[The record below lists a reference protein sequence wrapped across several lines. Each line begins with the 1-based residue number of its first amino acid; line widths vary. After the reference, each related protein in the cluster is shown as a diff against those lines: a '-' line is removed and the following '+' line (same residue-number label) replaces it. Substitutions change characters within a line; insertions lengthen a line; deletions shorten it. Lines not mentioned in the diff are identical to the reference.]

1 MSTKTA
7 QGTVP
12 QMVEEMVRLGPDT
25 VALVLGNASGESV
38 RLTYRELWDAAGA
51 VADRLVSVPDFAPG
65 ALVATLFPRGIQGV
79 VCQLGAWRAGAA
91 YLPLDGALPEAR
103 RDAILSDAR
112 PFAVLSPGSGPEGV
126 SIDAA
131 AEPGE
136 VEEAD
141 ARAAYV
147 IYTSGSTGTPKGI
160 EVGHPSLGNL
170 ARWHRETYLTG
181 PGVRVAAFAGL
192 GFDASAWE
200 VWSTL
205 AAGATLVL
213 PDGVVTSDIDAV
225 CRFMDDWSIEQSF
238 LSTPLAEQLLGVSE
252 PPRSLKIL
260 TTGGDKLR
268 VTPPVGFPAAVHNHY
283 GPTEA
288 TVVTTAS
295 GDLRKPADHEAPVI
309 GRPISGAEVRLV
321 DAEGTT
327 VTGPGEPG
335 ELLIGGSILA
345 LGYRR
350 DEPLNRKQF
359 VQGADGSRWYSSGD
373 ICRWTK
379 DGELEFVG
387 RRDSQVSLRGY
398 RIELVE
404 IEQAVLRVPGVGQ
417 AAVVVHPD
425 ADGGALVGFYSGEA
439 AEDAVRGELMAVL
452 PGYMVPAMLLK
463 LTEIPLNANG
473 KINRPALLAL
483 SAPHDT
489 DAAAP
494 AMETGTGADDAVREK
509 VSEIW
514 SEVLGRVPAATD
526 NFFEIGGHSLKAART
541 LGLTREAFGIV
552 LPFEVM
558 FSSPVFED
566 FAAQVGEQVR
576 IKGV

>member
-1 MSTKTA
+1 M
-7 QGTVP
+7 
-12 QMVEEMVRLGPDT
+12 
-25 VALVLGNASGESV
+25 
-38 RLTYRELWDAAGA
+38 
-51 VADRLVSVPDFAPG
+51 F
-65 ALVATLFPRGIQGV
+65 
-79 VCQLGAWRAGAA
+79 
-91 YLPLDGALPEAR
+91 
-103 RDAILSDAR
+103 
-112 PFAVLSPGSGPEGV
+112 
-126 SIDAA
+126 
-131 AEPGE
+131 
-136 VEEAD
+136 
-141 ARAAYV
+141 
-147 IYTSGSTGTPKGI
+147 
-160 EVGHPSLGNL
+160 
-170 ARWHRETYLTG
+170 
-181 PGVRVAAFAGL
+181 
-192 GFDASAWE
+192 
-200 VWSTL
+200 
-205 AAGATLVL
+205 
-213 PDGVVTSDIDAV
+213 
-225 CRFMDDWSIEQSF
+225 
-238 LSTPLAEQLLGVSE
+238 GVSE

-268 VTPPVGFPAAVHNHY
+268 VAPPVGFPAAVYNHY

-295 GDLRKPADHEAPVI
+295 EDLRKPADHEAPVI

-321 DAEGTT
+321 DGGGATI
-327 VTGPGEPG
+327 TGPGESG

-345 LGYRR
+345 IGYRR

-359 VQGADGSRWYSSGD
+359 VHEADGSRWYSSGD

-398 RIELVE
+398 RIELIE

-417 AAVVVHPD
+417 AAVAVRPD
-425 ADGGALVGFYSGEA
+425 ADGGELVGFYSGEA
-439 AEDAVRGELMAVL
+439 AEDAVRGELTGVL
-452 PGYMVPAMLLK
+452 PGYMVPATLLK
-463 LTEIPLNANG
+463 LAEIPLNANG

-483 SAPHDT
+483 SAPQ
-489 DAAAP
+489 AAP
-494 AMETGTGADDAVREK
+494 AGAPDGAGPAAEDAVREK

-526 NFFEIGGHSLKAART
+526 NFFEIGGHSLKAARI
-541 LGLTREAFGIV
+541 LGLTRGAFGIP